1 MTLNGGTNGFAFCRN
16 SSTKR
21 EGGDYNVL
29 RSLKKNIGRLKNI
42 SRDSRLV
49 WGSVLSRGSMFESGN
64 T

>member
-1 MTLNGGTNGFAFCRN
+1 MNGGTNGFAFCRN

-42 SRDSRLV
+42 HDWFGVSCCPEV
-49 WGSVLSRGSMFESGN
+49 PCLSPAIAEKWL
-64 T
+64 